1 MSELRPPWLANW
13 PIRMKTGMAKNVKLA
28 TTLYGVVRN
37 RPIPADQLSVTIMK
51 PNTPT
56 SPSDTAT

>member
-1 MSELRPPWLANW
+1 
-13 PIRMKTGMAKNVKLA
+13 MAKNVKLA
-28 TTLYGVVRN
+28 TTLYGVVRK
-37 RPIPADQLSVTIMK
+37 RPMPAAQLSVSMTK